1 MTMRLW
7 YLALGS
13 LLSLALAGLGHDLR
27 LYCASGTIS
36 PVDLVGE
43 LLLAFLAGVLGTSLA
58 LLLVLARR
66 GVAC

>member
-13 LLSLALAGLGHDLR
+13 LLSLA
-27 LYCASGTIS
+27 
-36 PVDLVGE
+36 
-43 LLLAFLAGVLGTSLA
+43 LAGVLGTSLA